1 MEPWSKKHKV
11 VFASGVRHSLSNSFA
26 QPLSH
31 AELVALTNERGD
43 RALIDAFDSHTLG
56 YTPNGG
62 SVDLREEIAKLY
74 GPAIGPENVLVFPG
88 AQASGPADSG
98 LCARKRLSFDYV
110 HSGIP
115 INRGDP
121 PSCRRSMYA
130 NTSEGVKRMAN

>member
-1 MEPWSKKHKV
+1 MVGLMEPWSKKHKV

-88 AQASGPADSG
+88 AQASALLP
-98 LCARKRLSFDYV
+98 
-110 HSGIP
+110 P
-115 INRGDP
+115 IFRIFP
-121 PSCRRSMYA
+121 HLA
-130 NTSEGVKRMAN
+130 FRMAVG